1 MAKKTN
7 DMIKNY
13 TDVILKDGRS
23 GTIIEVFDDAYY
35 VEIDPPTE
43 DADVW
48 DCILTVTDEDIIS
61 INDN

>member
-1 MAKKTN
+1 
-7 DMIKNY
+7 MIKNY

-61 INDN
+61 INGN